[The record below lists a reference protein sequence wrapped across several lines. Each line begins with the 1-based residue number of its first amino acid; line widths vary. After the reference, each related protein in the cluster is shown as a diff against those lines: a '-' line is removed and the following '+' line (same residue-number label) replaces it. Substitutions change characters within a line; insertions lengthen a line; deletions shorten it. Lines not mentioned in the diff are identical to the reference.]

1 VIGLRY
7 RTLVPLALLAV
18 ITMRALAAID
28 GWFLKGSYSGHHPP
42 EHFAGPLTVVLGLV
56 FLFLALR
63 DRPAQVAG

>member
-1 VIGLRY
+1 
-7 RTLVPLALLAV
+7 
-18 ITMRALAAID
+18 MRALAAID

-42 EHFAGPLTVVLGLV
+42 EHFAGPLTVMLGLV